1 VVPQVPKASIAAFSA
16 SRLLLKGLIWT
27 VGEHDLDM
35 QSALSFQVGSP
46 APAPGAA
53 SLYCSVPLR
62 STTHL
67 ASAAI

>member
-1 VVPQVPKASIAAFSA
+1 MACPSAPVRTANSSGAAF
-16 SRLLLKGLIWT
+16 LLKGMIWA

-35 QSALSFQVGSP
+35 LSALSFQVGNQ

-53 SLYCSVPLR
+53 SEYCSVPAR

-67 ASAAI
+67 A